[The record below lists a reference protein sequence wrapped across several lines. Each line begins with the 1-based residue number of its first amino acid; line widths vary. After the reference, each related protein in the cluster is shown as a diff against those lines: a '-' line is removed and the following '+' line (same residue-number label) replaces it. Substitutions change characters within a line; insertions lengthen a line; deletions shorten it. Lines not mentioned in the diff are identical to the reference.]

1 MKTVFRLVSFS
12 EYYIVVTKEL
22 DRRSI
27 PDQIVIEDHILG
39 LILDHDLISDH
50 FFSDLDLKV
59 IGDYRSLTFG
69 KIDDFS
75 KIFLAK

>member
-39 LILDHDLISDH
+39 LILDHDL
-50 FFSDLDLKV
+50 KV